1 MATLKNLARR
11 ACKIIYFLILLLTVG
26 HILPGPEIYI
36 NYDLA
41 RTTAM
46 IITGNESAESMYDAY
61 SFIDWIIMLIII
73 IPFYII
79 TMNLL
84 EKIRNK

>member
-36 NYDLA
+36 NYDLV

-46 IITGNESAESMYDAY
+46 IITGNENAESMYDAY
-61 SFIDWIIMLIII
+61 SFIDWVTMLIII

-84 EKIRNK
+84 ERIRNK